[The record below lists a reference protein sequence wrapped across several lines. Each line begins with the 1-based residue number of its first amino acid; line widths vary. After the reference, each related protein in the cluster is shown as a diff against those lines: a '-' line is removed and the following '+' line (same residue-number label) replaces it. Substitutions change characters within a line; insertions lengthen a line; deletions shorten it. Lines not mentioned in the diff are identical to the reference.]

1 MMKSFF
7 LIVVSA
13 LMFYLVS
20 CKRNTEVSKAQQ
32 TAIHYLYLPALISD
46 TFSRVMWH
54 PAIDFRGL
62 DTKKDLLYFITKK
75 ELVKADMLNILT
87 IDSTQIEYAPC
98 ESGMCEFGGMR
109 GNIDGYYAFRIP
121 ASNLKIDTTKFFKYK
136 YNNTTLEM
144 SFQDLVKELDD
155 SVYYNTAKAIDLTH
169 YFGREVYASNIGAYI
184 SKKGKDNVIKK
195 LADRITEGLK
205 SNEEKAQALLQYVT
219 TNISYSYEDLW
230 YETEVAKRAHEVL
243 LSGDG
248 DCSGKTTL
256 YASLLEQC
264 DIPYCLLY
272 YKNHVN
278 VGVQGNYA
286 NENGYTETVEN
297 KKYAVAET
305 TVENFI
311 IGKTKVDKSEI
322 ISDLLFYQDPH
333 TSPNIFNAKTKEK
346 FEFAEFE
353 GE

>member
-1 MMKSFF
+1 
-7 LIVVSA
+7 
-13 LMFYLVS
+13 MFRKCIFSVLACILLFITG
-20 CKRNTEVSKAQQ
+20 CKKESKQTQAQQ

-62 DTKKDLLYFITKK
+62 DTKENLLYFIAKK
-75 ELVKADMLNILT
+75 ELAKPDMLKMLT

-98 ESGMCEFGGMR
+98 ESGMCEFGGMK

-121 ASNLKIDTTKFFKYK
+121 CSNLQVDTTKLFKYK
-136 YNNTTLEM
+136 YNSTTLDM
-144 SFQDLVKELDD
+144 SFKDLMKELDD
-155 SVYYNTAKAIDLTH
+155 SVYYNTGKTIDLTH
-169 YFGREVYASNIGAYI
+169 YFGREIYASNIGAYV

-205 SNEEKAQALLQYVT
+205 SNEEKAQSLLQFVT

-278 VGVQGNYA
+278 VGVQGTYPE
-286 NENGYTETVEN
+286 ENGYTQTVEN

-311 IGKTKVDKSEI
+311 IGKTKIDKSEI
-322 ISDLLFYQDPH
+322 ISDLLFYQNPH
-333 TSPNIFNAKTKEK
+333 ISPFIFNAKTKEK